1 MYECKYPHLFSPI
14 RLGNTLFR
22 NRIFGAP
29 TGYQELTAEE
39 FPTAEAV
46 AYYARKAKGGCAS
59 VAVGE
64 CIVDSKHGKGGQ
76 NHIPLNDPESIG
88 ALTALAEGIS
98 QYGAVAVAELQH
110 AGMYAEQSGKLG
122 NAVYGPVAVESMR
135 GEIAHAS
142 GDGTRVLA
150 MTADV
155 IEDTIEAYAS
165 AALFAKR
172 CGFGMVL
179 IHGGHG
185 WLMSQFL
192 SPFVNTRDDMWGGS
206 FENRMR
212 FPLAVADRIRERCGK
227 GFPIEFR
234 MSATEANPRGYGVD
248 EGVKIAMALDGHV
261 DLIHASAGHHEVK
274 DAFVITHPSMFLP
287 DGCNAYLAAEIKKHV
302 KTPVATVGAFTE
314 PELME
319 ETIASGRAD
328 VVELARE
335 LIADPDMP
343 AKARAG
349 RGDDIVR
356 CMRCFTCFSNLLSN
370 RQFCCA
376 VNPEIGVELQAER
389 IAPASKRKTVL
400 VAGGGVAGMQAAL
413 TASRRGHDVILCE
426 KSERLGGALRCERD
440 VPFKEKLSKYLDL
453 QEYKVMGANID
464 LRLGV
469 EATPELVRD
478 VAPQVVIAA
487 LGARPVK
494 PDIVGIDGP
503 RVYGAE
509 DIYLN
514 TELAGGRVVVLGG
527 GLVGTELAIFL
538 AELGRSVAVVE
549 LMPALSDGGNQL
561 HGLALDVKLRE
572 MGVELALGTRTLE
585 IGGDGVLAQ
594 GPDSARV
601 TFAADTVI
609 YAVGQRPLWDEAD
622 ALRFLA
628 PEFHQI
634 GDCLTP
640 RNIREATKAAYF
652 IAGMI

>member
-29 TGYQELTAEE
+29 TGYQELTSEE

-46 AYYARKAKGGCAS
+46 AYYARKARGGCAS

-76 NHIPLNDPESIG
+76 NHIPLDDPESAG

-98 QYGAVAVAELQH
+98 RYGAVAVAELQH
-110 AGMYAEQSGKLG
+110 AGMYAEQSQKLG
-122 NAVYGPVAVESMR
+122 YTVYGPVTAESVR
-135 GEIAHAS
+135 GDIAHA
-142 GDGTRVLA
+142 GGAGTRVLA
-150 MTADV
+150 MTEEV
-155 IEDTIEAYAS
+155 IEETIEAYAS
-165 AALFAKR
+165 AALFARR
-172 CGFGMVL
+172 CGFGMAL

-192 SPFVNTRDDMWGGS
+192 SPHVNTRGDRWGGS

-212 FPLAVADRIRERCGK
+212 FPLAVADRIREKCGR

-234 MSATEANPRGYGVD
+234 MSVTEANPNGYGLD

-261 DLIHASAGHHEVK
+261 DLIHASAGHHEVR
-274 DAFVITHPSMFLP
+274 DAFVVTHPSMFLP
-287 DGCNAYLAAEIKKHV
+287 DGCNAYLAAEIKKRV

-319 ETIASGRAD
+319 ETVASGRAD
-328 VVELARE
+328 IVELARE

-349 RGDDIVR
+349 RGDDVVR

-389 IAPASKRKTVL
+389 AAPSSVRKTIL

-413 TASRRGHDVILCE
+413 TASGRGHDVILCE

-453 QEYKVMGANID
+453 QEYKVTSAGID

-478 VAPQVVIAA
+478 ISPDVVIAA
-487 LGARPVK
+487 LGARPIK
-494 PDIVGIDGP
+494 PDIEGVDGSH
-503 RVYGAE
+503 VYGAE
-509 DIYLN
+509 DVYLN
-514 TELAGGRVVVLGG
+514 TSLAGERVVILGG

-538 AELGRSVAVVE
+538 AGLGRSVTIIE
-549 LMPALSDGGNQL
+549 LMPELSDGGNQL
-561 HGLALDVKLRE
+561 HGLALGVKLRE
-572 MGVELALGTRTLE
+572 LGIKLALGARALK
-585 IGGDGVLAQ
+585 IDGGVTAREPDGAHAV
-594 GPDSARV
+594 
-601 TFAADTVI
+601 FAADTVI

-628 PEFHQI
+628 PEFYQI
-634 GDCLTP
+634 GDCLAP
-640 RNIREATKAAYF
+640 KNIREATRAAYS